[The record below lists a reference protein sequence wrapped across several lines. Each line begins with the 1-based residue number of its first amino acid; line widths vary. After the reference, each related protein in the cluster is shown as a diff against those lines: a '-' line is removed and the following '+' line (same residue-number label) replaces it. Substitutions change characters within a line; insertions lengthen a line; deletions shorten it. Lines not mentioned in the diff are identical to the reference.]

1 MLAKL
6 LSVGSLDELTE
17 IIGEALP
24 WITSIFKTA
33 IEMIPPWIIR
43 LVEKWLF
50 GWFYLIFSAVSWVFG
65 GGLWRWIL
73 NNALF
78 LVGAYYVA
86 SILFDFIALWAVE
99 RIESVE
105 LSRNPAIKDL
115 MMRARY
121 PPYARAIYN
130 KYKGWKVRQVV
141 VGRQPVG
148 GVITKVINFFSAG
161 YWQEIRDSV
170 YKSGLN
176 HALLILVIE
185 SEGGEHKII
194 RIEKNNV
201 VGISDNFGIDGQ
213 MKIKNVHGV
222 AKLNLTLEEFLL
234 PVHENLE
241 KLKNYKIMD
250 NNCQGFIDYILDKH
264 GVNSPEIKEYIIQDL
279 THLNRSLPSFVIPVS
294 DIAMGLMKL
303 WSYIVYLE

>member
-1 MLAKL
+1 M
-6 LSVGSLDELTE
+6 GSLTDLVG
-17 IIGEALP
+17 IIGDAIP
-24 WITSIFKTA
+24 WGKGLLKNA

-50 GWFYLIFSAVSWVFG
+50 GWFYLFFSAVSWVFG

-78 LVGAYYVA
+78 LIGAYYVA
-86 SILFDFIALWAVE
+86 SIAFDFIAHWAVE
-99 RIESVE
+99 QVESAE
-105 LSRNPAIKDL
+105 LSRNSAIKDL

-148 GVITKVINFFSAG
+148 GIVTKVINFFSAG
-161 YWQEIRDSV
+161 YWQEIRDSI

-176 HALLILVIE
+176 HALLLLVIE
-185 SEGGEHKII
+185 STAGEYKII

-201 VGISDNFGIDGQ
+201 VGISENFKIDGG
-213 MKIKNVHGV
+213 MTIKNVHGV
-222 AKLNLTLEEFLL
+222 SKLNLTLEQFLL
-234 PVHENLE
+234 PVHENIHM
-241 KLKNYKIMD
+241 LKNYKVID

-264 GVNSPEIKEYIIQDL
+264 GLSNPDIKEFVIQDL
-279 THLNRSLPSFVIPVS
+279 TYLNKSLPSFVIPVS
-294 DIAMGLMKL
+294 DIGMFIMRFLT
-303 WSYIVYLE
+303 YIVYLE